1 MEGVN
6 IGAPGERSGNGRS
19 KALEWVGGES
29 KPSKDGQVVSV
40 GRGPVH
46 VGS

>member
-6 IGAPGERSGNGRS
+6 IGAPGERRGNCRS

-29 KPSKDGQVVSV
+29 KLRKKGRIVSM
-40 GRGPVH
+40 GRGPVD